1 MGHAYVAAL
10 CASLRVTVHAGGRNP
25 SARREA
31 RNSRYGFG
39 GRKRLA
45 KQNDAASAADMEGF
59 RTSRADRGGRGGRG
73 RGRGRGG
80 FGGES
85 SFGGRGGAGRGA
97 SPGGVRGKGKKGKA
111 NRPGKDR
118 RAAMRK

>member
-1 MGHAYVAAL
+1 M
-10 CASLRVTVHAGGRNP
+10 CAGGRQP
-25 SARREA
+25 AAKREA

-59 RTSRADRGGRGGRG
+59 RTSKADRGGGGRGRG

-85 SFGGRGGAGRGA
+85 GFGGRGGAGRGA
-97 SPGGVRGKGKKGKA
+97 SPGGVRGKGKGGKS